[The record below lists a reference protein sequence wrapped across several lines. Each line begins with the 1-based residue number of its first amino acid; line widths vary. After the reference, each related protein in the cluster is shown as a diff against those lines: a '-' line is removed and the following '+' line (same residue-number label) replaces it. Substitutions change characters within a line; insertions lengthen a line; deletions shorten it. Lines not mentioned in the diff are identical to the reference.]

1 MNELT
6 VAIIKPDAV
15 ADGHAAW
22 ILYLMA
28 TAGFNICDLR
38 MEQMSRELAERF
50 YEEHAGKPFFDGLIS
65 FMTSGP
71 SVYVL
76 LRADDVIGRWRRI
89 MGATNPAEAAEG
101 TIRSLYGTAGA
112 ANAVHGSD
120 SPSAVSREIGL
131 LKLHPRM

>member
-1 MNELT
+1 MRELT

-15 ADGHAAW
+15 ADGHAAT
-22 ILYLMA
+22 ILYKVV
-28 TAGFNICDLR
+28 TAGFDICDMR

-50 YEEHAGKPFFDGLIS
+50 YEEHAGKPFFEGLIS

-76 LRADDVIGRWRRI
+76 LGADDAIGRWRRI
-89 MGATNPAEAAEG
+89 MGATNPANAAEG
-101 TIRSLYGTAGA
+101 TIRRLYGTGGA

-120 SPSAVSREIGL
+120 SPEAVSREIGL
-131 LKLHPRM
+131 LKLHARM